1 MEIKFVANLA
11 EKNET
16 ESVKLEK
23 SKGYAI
29 TSLSI
34 NQDNNST
41 QVAVRDTDRL
51 ETLSNLM
58 QKLVKEKKE
67 PGLDLRII
75 NLERETV
82 IPFPPKSTKW
92 TSPTKTYLLQY
103 NNKKR
108 WNSWILWLHATLEKF
123 DFTWKNWAIEFKY

>member
-67 PGLDLRII
+67 PGLGLRII

-82 IPFPPKSTKW
+82 IPFPPKSTK
-92 TSPTKTYLLQY
+92 
-103 NNKKR
+103 
-108 WNSWILWLHATLEKF
+108 
-123 DFTWKNWAIEFKY
+123 